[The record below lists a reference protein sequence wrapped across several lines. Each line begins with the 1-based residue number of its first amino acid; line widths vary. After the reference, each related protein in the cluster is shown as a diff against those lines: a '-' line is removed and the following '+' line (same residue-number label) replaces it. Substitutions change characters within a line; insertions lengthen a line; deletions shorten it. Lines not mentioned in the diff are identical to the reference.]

1 MSTTG
6 NSGSEH
12 GRRVSPGAA
21 ALAGA
26 AVGVVTGMLVG
37 RETRRRG
44 NEIVGDVAVHL
55 LNRIELLTIR
65 LQVRQARR
73 GGPAEIDVHRV
84 QHGVS
89 SQASSAD

>member
-1 MSTTG
+1 MTAA
-6 NSGSEH
+6 
-12 GRRVSPGAA
+12 GRSVLERVRQASPGAS

-26 AVGVVTGMLVG
+26 AVGVLTGVLVG
-37 RETRRRG
+37 RETGKRG
-44 NEIVGDVAVHL
+44 NEVVGDVAVHL

-65 LQVRQARR
+65 LRVRQAPR

-89 SQASSAD
+89 SRSSSDD